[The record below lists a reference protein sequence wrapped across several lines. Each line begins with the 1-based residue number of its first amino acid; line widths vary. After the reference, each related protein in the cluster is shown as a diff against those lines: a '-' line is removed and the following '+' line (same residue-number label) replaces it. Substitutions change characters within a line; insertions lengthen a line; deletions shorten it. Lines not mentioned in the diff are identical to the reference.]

1 MWTLVGAGLKNL
13 DESIQ
18 SMSVVMPRNVKWI
31 KEKAAKFDPKENVVY
46 TETDRQVRELL
57 YSKFN
62 FSKNTS
68 RTCTYL
74 LLLYK
79 NSTLGPISLL
89 FLDQI

>member
-46 TETDRQVRELL
+46 TDTDRQVKE
-57 YSKFN
+57 
-62 FSKNTS
+62 
-68 RTCTYL
+68 
-74 LLLYK
+74 
-79 NSTLGPISLL
+79 
-89 FLDQI
+89 

>member
-46 TETDRQVRELL
+46 TDTDRQVKELL

-62 FSKNTS
+62 FFKK
-68 RTCTYL
+68 YL
-74 LLLYK
+74 LDMRIFIIIIIIFRK
-79 NSTLGPISLL
+79 
-89 FLDQI
+89 